1 MDKFLQWLQS
11 LNIPNPPHSVEDL
24 MQRKELDLSYKG
36 LSYLPDEIC
45 NLTNL
50 KGLNLIRN
58 ELRFLPR
65 DFGKLTN
72 LVKLGL
78 CSNKYLADISEIS
91 NLTNLQ
97 WLNLSGNKGIEIPD
111 LSKLQNLKELYIQ
124 DMNIFDSSI
133 DRILQ
138 AKNVER
144 LNIAQNDFRDIE
156 ALGGLKKL
164 EYIVFD
170 ADSWYLR
177 MPKWL
182 ENDEWSY
189 TTDTVQYYHS
199 VYVFR
204 KNNKGGVR

>member
-78 CSNKYLADISEIS
+78 CSNKYLTDISEIS

-97 WLNLSGNKGIEIPD
+97 YLNLSGSQCEIPD
-111 LSKLQNLKELYIQ
+111 LDRLQNLKELYVQ
-124 DMNIFDSSI
+124 DMKLFESSI
-133 DRILQ
+133 FVILQ
-138 AKNVER
+138 AKNLEM
-144 LNIAQNDFRDIE
+144 LNIGVNDFNDNDIDR
-156 ALGGLKKL
+156 LGSLQKLK
-164 EYIVFD
+164 YIAFD
-170 ADSWYLR
+170 TDLR
-177 MPKWL
+177 VPKWL

-189 TTDTVQYYHS
+189 TTDTVQCYHS